1 MTFVVEEPGF
11 IGVEILTG
19 LYERYSI
26 QLKGL
31 LLVIAALVLTGCA
44 TPPAVPE
51 RLEFLNYRGQVNEH
65 HILIQAPPSRIFH
78 VLTDFDRFETLT
90 PTDRVQLRKIT
101 PGPYQVGTAIRA
113 ETIYK
118 IRLSWDSQVV
128 QIDKDRLLVL
138 QFQNGPFQGGYEVW
152 TLTAKGSCTRVSH
165 TLVYNISNFFYRLVW
180 LLKKGEKRH
189 NTLTEVT
196 LLNLKR
202 ECEEG
207 LLPPFMGGPREEDS
221 CDLLSSL
228 PRK

>member
-1 MTFVVEEPGF
+1 MCSLRGFPSLFV
-11 IGVEILTG
+11 L
-19 LYERYSI
+19 
-26 QLKGL
+26 
-31 LLVIAALVLTGCA
+31 ALAVLALTGCA
-44 TPPAVPE
+44 TPPPVPE
-51 RLEFLNYRGQVNEH
+51 RLEFLKYQGQVNEH
-65 HILIQAPPSRIFH
+65 HTFIQAPPSRVFD
-78 VLTDFDRFETLT
+78 VLTDFDRFVTLI
-90 PTDRVQLRKIT
+90 PSDRVQLRKVT

-118 IRLSWDSQVV
+118 IKLNWDSQVV
-128 QIDKDRLLVL
+128 QIQKDHFLVM
-138 QFQNGPFQGGYEVW
+138 QFQSGPFRGGYEVW
-152 TLTAKGSCTRVSH
+152 ELKAKGSCTRVSH

-180 LLKKGEKRH
+180 LLKQGERKH